1 MQVAIKYLCTI
12 HNMNLS
18 CFILSKFSSQLHV
31 QKQSFVEKKFQSLL
45 NIFYDIQMFK
55 IKTVLRKVF
64 ISKFKCINKTILLN
78 VCILLTFFQVNNT
91 FCVLT

>member
-1 MQVAIKYLCTI
+1 
-12 HNMNLS
+12 
-18 CFILSKFSSQLHV
+18 
-31 QKQSFVEKKFQSLL
+31 
-45 NIFYDIQMFK
+45 MFK